1 MASFLKNVPGYNGIG
16 FCEYPAP
23 VHLIRQAF
31 YNLNCLLELVL
42 INIRQSV
49 LFCQQ
54 GEQLVF
60 AAAALHLGVVH
71 GPNEGDALLVCQL
84 KHLNLVE
91 PVGVKEIEPL
101 NLLSQLVFPGIQ
113 VRELILDVCQQTG
126 RFGDDRSI
134 CSRLQIGRREGNP
147 CPLAIIGGTK
157 LFQILA
163 IDALLNS
170 PRLLLLACLSFPG
183 RLCRGRLIDRQ
194 CFDFGLL
201 FERFLIQDGNSG
213 LAVILSLGESGFPC
227 VLKNSY
233 MSYFFLYFSFWDPA
247 AILAKYGSLF
257 AAP

>member
-1 MASFLKNVPGYNGIG
+1 MTSFLKSMSGYNGVRLG
-16 FCEYPAP
+16 EYPAP
-23 VHLIRQAF
+23 VHLVRQAF
-31 YNLNCLLELVL
+31 YNLDCLFELILV
-42 INIRQSV
+42 NIRQSV
-49 LFCQQ
+49 FLCQQ
-54 GEQLVF
+54 SKELVF
-60 AAAALHLGVVH
+60 AASALYLGFVH
-71 GPNEGDALLVCQL
+71 GTNKGNALLVCQL

-91 PVGVKEIEPL
+91 PVGIKEIEPL

-134 CSRLQIGRREGNP
+134 CSRFQIGRREGNP
-147 CPLAIIGGTK
+147 CPLAIIGRTE

-170 PRLLLLACLSFPG
+170 TRLLLLACLSFPG

-233 MSYFFLYFSFWDPA
+233 MSYLFLYFSFWDPA
-247 AILAKYGSLF
+247 AILAKYGSRF
-257 AAP
+257 VAP